1 MAATIYD
8 VAALA
13 GVSPATV
20 SRVLNGTAVSPE
32 RTQKVKEAA
41 QALGFR
47 PNRMARTLR
56 KGGSEVIALVIPDVE
71 NSFFTALARGVED
84 RAMAAGY
91 SVVLCNTDELAEKEA
106 RYLEIAVDEQVAGVV
121 LAAASGEPDLAA
133 LTARRIPVVAVD
145 RPVTNHAIDVLTL
158 DDRGAAVGAT
168 RGLHERGYELVAC
181 VTGYTDTATAQLRA
195 EGWRE
200 VLAERRP
207 GVDAEMYLRHTDYR
221 PGGGRRAAEELLA
234 LPSPPDAIFAANN
247 LLGVGVLTHLVQ
259 SGRRPPAVGLAV
271 LGDLPYPEWESR
283 DVLVE
288 PWPGR
293 LLGVRAAEILL
304 ERIKGNPAEPRRVVL
319 RGDEPL
325 ETREPDPAGPLS

>member
-20 SRVLNGTAVSPE
+20 SRVLNGAAVSAE
-32 RTQKVKEAA
+32 RAQKVKDAA

-106 RYLEIAVDEQVAGVV
+106 RYLDIAVDEQMAGVV
-121 LAAASGEPDLAA
+121 LAAASPEPDLSA
-133 LTARRIPVVAVD
+133 LTARHIPVVAVD
-145 RPVTNHAIDVLTL
+145 RPVTNHPVDVLTL
-158 DDRGAAVGAT
+158 DDHGAGLRAT
-168 RGLHERGYELVAC
+168 RTLHARGYGLVAC
-181 VTGYTDTATAQLRA
+181 VTGFSDAATAQLRA
-195 EGWRE
+195 DGWRE
-200 VLAERRP
+200 AVAEHCP
-207 GVDAEMYLRHTDYR
+207 GLDADLYLRHTDYR

-234 LPSPPDAIFAANN
+234 LPVPPDAIFAANN
-247 LLGVGVLTHLVQ
+247 LLGVGVLAHLVQ

-293 LLGVRAAEILL
+293 LLGVRAADVLL
-304 ERIKGNPAEPRRVVL
+304 ERIKGNAAEPRRLVL
-319 RGDEPL
+319 RGDEPV
-325 ETREPDPAGPLS
+325 EAVEPVTASPLT

>member
-8 VAALA
+8 VAARA

-20 SRVLNGTAVSPE
+20 SRVLNGNAVSPE
-32 RTQKVKEAA
+32 RAQKVKEAA

-121 LAAASGEPDLAA
+121 LAPASCEPDLAA

-145 RPVTNHAIDVLTL
+145 RPVISHAVDVLTL
-158 DDRGAAVGAT
+158 DDRGAAVRAT
-168 RGLHERGYELVAC
+168 RRLHERGYELVAC

-200 VLAERRP
+200 VLAERCP
-207 GVDAEMYLRHTDYR
+207 GVDPEMYLRHTDYR

-293 LLGVRAAEILL
+293 LLGVRAADVLL
-304 ERIKGNPAEPRRVVL
+304 ERIKGDAAEPRRLVL

-325 ETREPDPAGPLS
+325 EATEPVAVAPLT

>member
-20 SRVLNGTAVSPE
+20 SRVLNGSAVSPE
-32 RTQKVKEAA
+32 RAQKVKDAA

-106 RYLEIAVDEQVAGVV
+106 RYLEIAVDQQVAGVV
-121 LAAASGEPDLAA
+121 LAPASAEPDLAA
-133 LTARRIPVVAVD
+133 LTSRRIPVVAVD
-145 RPVTNHAIDVLTL
+145 RPVTNHAVDVLTL
-158 DDRGAAVGAT
+158 DDRGAAVRAT
-168 RGLHERGYELVAC
+168 QGLYERGHRLVAC
-181 VTGYTDTATAQLRA
+181 VTGFSDTATAQLRA

-200 VLAERRP
+200 VLAERCP
-207 GVDAEMYLRHTDYR
+207 GLDADQYLRHTDYR

-234 LPSPPDAIFAANN
+234 LPQPPDAIFAANN
-247 LLGVGVLTHLVQ
+247 LLGVGVLSHLVQ
-259 SGRRPPAVGLAV
+259 SGNRPPSVGLAV
-271 LGDLPYPEWESR
+271 LGELPYPEWDSGG
-283 DVLVE
+283 VLVE

-293 LLGVRAAEILL
+293 LLGVRAADVLL
-304 ERIKGNPAEPRRVVL
+304 GRIRGDAEEPRRLVL

-325 ETREPDPAGPLS
+325 DAAEPTPAVPVS

>member
-32 RTQKVKEAA
+32 RAQKVKDAA
-41 QALGFR
+41 RALGFR

-84 RAMAAGY
+84 RAMEAGY

-121 LAAASGEPDLAA
+121 LAPASPEPDLTA

-145 RPVTNHAIDVLTL
+145 RPVADEAVDVLTL
-158 DDRGAAVGAT
+158 DDRGAAVRAT
-168 RGLHERGYELVAC
+168 RALHDRGYELVAC
-181 VTGYTDTATAQLRA
+181 VTGFSDTATAQLRA

-200 VLAERRP
+200 VMAEHCP
-207 GVDAEMYLRHTDYR
+207 GPDVDQYLRHTDYR

-234 LPSPPDAIFAANN
+234 LPHPPDAIFAANN
-247 LLGVGVLTHLVQ
+247 LLGVGVLAHLAAT
-259 SGRRPPAVGLAV
+259 GHRPPAVGLAV
-271 LGDLPYPEWESR
+271 LGELPYPEWEAG

-293 LLGVRAAEILL
+293 LLGVRAADVLL
-304 ERIKGNPAEPRRVVL
+304 ERIKGDTAEPHRLVL

-325 ETREPDPAGPLS
+325 PCAEPVPAG

>member
-20 SRVLNGTAVSPE
+20 SRVLNGTPVSPE
-32 RTQKVKEAA
+32 RAQKVRDAA
-41 QALGFR
+41 QALAFR

-56 KGGSEVIALVIPDVE
+56 KGGSEVVALVIPDVE

-91 SVVLCNTDELAEKEA
+91 SVVLCNTDELAEKEN
-106 RYLEIAVDEQVAGVV
+106 RYLEIAVGEQMAGVV
-121 LAAASGEPDLAA
+121 LAPASPEPDLAA
-133 LTARRIPVVAVD
+133 LTARAIPVVAVD
-145 RPVTNHAIDVLTL
+145 RPVTNHEVDTLRL
-158 DDRGAAVGAT
+158 DDRRAAVQAT
-168 RGLHERGYELVAC
+168 RALFGRGHELVAC
-181 VTGYTDTATAQLRA
+181 VTGFSDTATAQLRA

-207 GVDAEMYLRHTDYR
+207 DVDPATYLRHTDYR
-221 PGGGRRAAEELLA
+221 PGGGRRATEELLS
-234 LPSPPDAIFAANN
+234 LSRPPDAIFAANN
-247 LLGVGVLTHLVQ
+247 LLGVGVLAHLVQ
-259 SGRRPPAVGLAV
+259 SGRRPPLVGLAV
-271 LGDLPYPEWESR
+271 LGELPYPEWEAR

-293 LLGVRAAEILL
+293 LLGVRAADVLL
-304 ERIKGNPAEPRRVVL
+304 ARIRGDAAPPRTLVVC
-319 RGDEPL
+319 GDEPL
-325 ETREPDPAGPLS
+325 EPAPVSG

>member
-8 VAALA
+8 VAARA

-20 SRVLNGTAVSPE
+20 SRVLNGNAVSPE
-32 RTQKVKEAA
+32 RAQKVKEAA

-91 SVVLCNTDELAEKEA
+91 SVVLCNTDELAEKES
-106 RYLEIAVDEQVAGVV
+106 RYLELALDQQVAGIV
-121 LAAASGEPDLAA
+121 LAPASCEPDLAA
-133 LTARRIPVVAVD
+133 LRSRRIPVVAVD
-145 RPVTNHAIDVLTL
+145 RPVAAEGVDLLML
-158 DDRGAAVGAT
+158 DDRGAAVRAT
-168 RGLHERGYELVAC
+168 RGLYERGYERVAC
-181 VTGYTDTATAQLRA
+181 VTGFSDTATAQLRA
-195 EGWRE
+195 QGWRE
-200 VLAERRP
+200 VVAERCP
-207 GVDAEMYLRHTDYR
+207 GPDADRYLRHTDYR

-234 LPSPPDAIFAANN
+234 LPQPPDAIFAANN

-293 LLGVRAAEILL
+293 LLGVRAADVLL
-304 ERIKGNPAEPRRVVL
+304 ERIKGNAAEPRRLVL

-325 ETREPDPAGPLS
+325 EAIEPVPAVPLR

>member
-32 RTQKVKEAA
+32 RAQKVRDAA
-41 QALGFR
+41 HALGFR

-56 KGGSEVIALVIPDVE
+56 KGGSDVIALVIPDVE
-71 NSFFTALARGVED
+71 NTFFTALARGVED

-121 LAAASGEPDLAA
+121 LAPASPEPDLSA
-133 LTARRIPVVAVD
+133 LTARRVPVVAVD
-145 RPVTNHAIDVLTL
+145 RPVINHPVDVLTL
-158 DDRGAAVGAT
+158 DDQGAARRAT
-168 RGLHERGYELVAC
+168 RALQERGYELVAC
-181 VTGYTDTATAQLRA
+181 VTGFSDTATAQLRA
-195 EGWRE
+195 QGWRE
-200 VLAERRP
+200 ALAERCP
-207 GVDAEMYLRHTDYR
+207 GVDTEEYLRHTDYR

-234 LPSPPDAIFAANN
+234 LARPPDAIFAANN
-247 LLGVGVLTHLVQ
+247 LLGVGVLRHLVE
-259 SGRRPPAVGLAV
+259 SGHRPPDVGLAV
-271 LGDLPYPEWESR
+271 LGDLPYPEWEAQ

-293 LLGVRAAEILL
+293 LLGIRAADVLL
-304 ERIKGNPAEPRRVVL
+304 DRIRGDVAEPRTVVL

-325 ETREPDPAGPLS
+325 DADEPAPAVPVS